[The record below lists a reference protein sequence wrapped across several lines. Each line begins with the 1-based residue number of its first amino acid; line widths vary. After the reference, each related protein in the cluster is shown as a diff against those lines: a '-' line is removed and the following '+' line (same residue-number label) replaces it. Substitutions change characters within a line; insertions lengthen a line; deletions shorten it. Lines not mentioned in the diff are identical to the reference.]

1 MPTEEDEITV
11 WMNQLDDQSSQ
22 AARKIWEHYYEKL
35 IRYASRKLGDAPRRM
50 VDEEDIVVSAMH
62 SLHRGLRD
70 GRFPDF
76 ASRDDLW
83 RILLTI
89 TSNKAKKSIRREM
102 TQKRGGGAI
111 RGESIFV
118 RANEDGPGIAG
129 MAGTEPTP
137 EFAEMVSVE
146 CDDLIEQLGDPG
158 LKKVSLMK
166 LQGFTNEEIAA
177 EMGSSVRSVER
188 KLARIRLV
196 WADAT

>member
-129 MAGTEPTP
+129 MAGTVQFDDPFPAFPRVIEDAAQYALGPLQRIKHAT
-137 EFAEMVSVE
+137 FAGR
-146 CDDLIEQLGDPG
+146 QLF
-158 LKKVSLMK
+158 LLWATSLW
-166 LQGFTNEEIAA
+166 TV
-177 EMGSSVRSVER
+177 VR
-188 KLARIRLV
+188 LATAPRSG
-196 WADAT
+196 A